1 MRALLRTLLN
11 LFLKKIISPPSF
23 STAMSASLTR
33 GAWDHQGQY
42 NVRLARGRKAY
53 SPHKDPVTLIEV
65 EVWVREENLTSIFP
79 SQSND
84 VMVEH
89 VEREALS
96 EVFLQVRPKEV
107 VSLSEEIPSVVKLD
121 SLQLGEAVLLILRS
135 ESIVGGGCRKD
146 DGRND
151 GTSKKLVV
159 LAGGGGRGR
168 RTRNGHEAS
177 REERMKRVWDKYILS
192 VSSGTV
198 VERGH
203 QSLRSP

>member
-1 MRALLRTLLN
+1 M
-11 LFLKKIISPPSF
+11 LFRS
-23 STAMSASLTR
+23 
-33 GAWDHQGQY
+33 
-42 NVRLARGRKAY
+42 
-53 SPHKDPVTLIEV
+53 
-65 EVWVREENLTSIFP
+65 
-79 SQSND
+79 
-84 VMVEH
+84 
-89 VEREALS
+89 LS

-121 SLQLGEAVLLILRS
+121 SLQLGEAALLILRS
-135 ESIVGGGCRKD
+135 ESIVGGGCRQD